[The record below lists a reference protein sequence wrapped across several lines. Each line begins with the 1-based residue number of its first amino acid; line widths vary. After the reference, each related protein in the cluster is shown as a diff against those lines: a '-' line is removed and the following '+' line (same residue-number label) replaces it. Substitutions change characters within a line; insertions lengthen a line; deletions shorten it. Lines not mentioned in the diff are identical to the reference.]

1 MNNATPGGG
10 QSHPNQNAAN
20 STNYAPHLP
29 KTVTLANPKRRLG
42 CVSLAFLAIMTF
54 YSARLID
61 LQLIKGPSN
70 ALAAQNSRIETRN
83 LPALRGSF
91 TDINGVV
98 LASSMKSRH
107 ITADQT
113 KIKRPEV
120 TANLLLRYLKIPK
133 KQLVASLT
141 GDRQYAYVAKRV
153 PMATWRK
160 ISDLGI
166 AGIFSDPAT
175 TRVYPSGSLAAS
187 ILGYVGD
194 EGRGLGGLEEYLD
207 KRLTGIDGKSTVEQV
222 KGREIPTSEKQ
233 TVASK
238 DGLSVRLTIDA
249 DLQGMAERA
258 LAREAKK
265 AGAKSG
271 NVVVMDPATGNI
283 LAMATYPTFN
293 PNKPFKSNDLAKQN
307 RAVTETFEPGST
319 SKIMTMA
326 AVIEEGALNPKSKMI
341 IPSGIPRGGTTFHDH
356 DPHGT
361 LRLTLNGVLAK
372 SSNIGSIMAS
382 EKIGQD
388 KFLTYL
394 QKFGVGEP
402 TGLNFPGESS
412 GSLPRP
418 GDGTWSGTT
427 FPTLAFGQ
435 GLSVTA
441 LQVASVYATIA
452 NNGVRLEPRLVAG
465 YTDDQGNFIENE
477 RVPGVRVVSAKTAK
491 TVRTM
496 LESVVSANG
505 TAPGAQIPGYRIA
518 GKTGTANKYTSSGGY
533 SGYTASFVGIAPA
546 DKPELV
552 VSVIMQN
559 PVNGHYGAIVSAPVF
574 KQVTEYALA
583 HFKIPP
589 SASKRPTLPVT
600 W

>member
-1 MNNATPGGG
+1 MNQATPGGG
-10 QSHPNQNAAN
+10 QSHPNQNPNNSAN
-20 STNYAPHLP
+20 YVP
-29 KTVTLANPKRRLG
+29 KMPQTVTLANPKRRLG
-42 CVSLAFLAIMTF
+42 CVSVAFLAIMTF

-61 LQLIKGPSN
+61 LQLIKGPAN
-70 ALAAQNSRIETRN
+70 ALTAQNSRIETRT

-91 TDINGVV
+91 TDMNGVV
-98 LASSMKSRH
+98 LAVSMKSRN
-107 ITADQT
+107 ITVDQT

-133 KQLVASLT
+133 KQLLKSLT
-141 GDRQYAYVAKRV
+141 GDRQFAYVAKRV
-153 PMATWRK
+153 PVAKWKK

-166 AGIFSDPAT
+166 AGIFSEPAT

-187 ILGYVGD
+187 VLGYVGD
-194 EGRGLGGLEEYLD
+194 EGYGLGGLERTLN
-207 KRLTGIDGKSTVEQV
+207 KRLTGVDGKTTVEQV
-222 KGREIPTSEKQ
+222 NGREIPTSEKQ
-233 TVASK
+233 TVESK

-249 DLQGMAERA
+249 DLQGMTERA
-258 LAREAKK
+258 LAREAKI

-293 PNKPFKSNDLAKQN
+293 PNYPFKSDDLAKQN

-326 AVIEEGALNPKSKMI
+326 AAIEEGVLDPKSKMI

-382 EKIGQD
+382 EKVGQD

-394 QKFGVGEP
+394 KKFGIGEA
-402 TGLNFPGESS
+402 TGLNFPGESY
-412 GSLPRP
+412 GSLPSP
-418 GDGTWSGTT
+418 SDSTWSGTT

-441 LQVASVYATIA
+441 LHIASIYCTIA

-465 YTDDQGNFIENE
+465 YTDEQGNFIENE
-477 RVPGVRVVSAKTAK
+477 RAPGVRVVSAKTAK
-491 TVRTM
+491 TVLTM
-496 LESVVSANG
+496 LESVVSAGG
-505 TAPGAQIPGYRIA
+505 TAPDAQISGYRIA
-518 GKTGTANKYTSSGGY
+518 GKTGTANKYSSSGGY
-533 SGYTASFVGIAPA
+533 SGYTASFVGVAPA

-583 HFKIPP
+583 HFRIPP
-589 SASKRPTLPVT
+589 SVSKRPTLPVT